1 MFVGQY
7 SHNVDEKGRII
18 IPSAFREE
26 LQGTLYLSRG
36 IERCIFLYPESS
48 WKSLYEKI
56 TSLSLTRKETR
67 DFARLF
73 LSTVAVVTPD
83 SQGRISLPAYLRE
96 YAAIDRRVVL
106 IGVGTRVE
114 IWDEELWREYT
125 GTTEERFAEICE
137 RIVDTGI

>member
-18 IPSAFREE
+18 IPSAFRES

-36 IERCIFLYPESS
+36 IERCVFLYPEHS

-73 LSTVAVVTPD
+73 LSTVAMVTLD
-83 SQGRISLPAYLRE
+83 SQGRISLPMYLRE
-96 YAAIDRRVVL
+96 YARIERRVVL
-106 IGVGTRVE
+106 IGVGTRIE
-114 IWDEELWREYT
+114 IWDEGVWKEYAES
-125 GTTEERFAEICE
+125 TEERFAEICE
-137 RIVDTGI
+137 HIVDTGI

>member
-83 SQGRISLPAYLRE
+83 GQGRISLPAYLRE
-96 YAAIDRRVVL
+96 YAAIDRRAVL

-114 IWDEELWREYT
+114 IWDEGLWREYT